1 MEETTYRK
9 AGVDIG
15 EGERFVDMISP
26 LVRKTFRP
34 EVISGLGSFGA
45 LFKLDIAKY
54 REPVLVSGTD
64 GVGTKLK
71 IAFMADRHTTV
82 GIDLVAMCVNDIL
95 TSGAEPLFFLD
106 YFATGKLSPEKAT
119 LVIEGIVEGCRDAGC
134 ALVGGETAE
143 MPGFYQDGE
152 YDLSGFAVG
161 VVERSQIIDGS
172 AVNAG
177 DCLIGLLS
185 TGLHSNGYS
194 LARKVFFAL
203 GKMDVAAYVPEL
215 GTTLAEELL
224 KPTRIYVK
232 ALDALRGRVNVKGMA
247 HITGGGI
254 PGNLP
259 RVLPAGVSASIM
271 KGSWP
276 VPPVFGLIREIGN
289 VPQKDMVRTFNMGV
303 GCIMIVPE
311 TSSDNAVSLLRAA
324 GFDSSIIGIVT
335 HGNREVTYE

>member
-9 AGVDIG
+9 AGVDID
-15 EGERFVDMISP
+15 EGERFVEMISP
-26 LVRKTFRP
+26 LVKKTFRP
-34 EVISGLGSFGA
+34 EVLTGIGSFGA

-71 IAFMADRHTTV
+71 IAFMADRHNTV

-106 YFATGKLSPEKAT
+106 YFATGKLSPEKAA

-161 VVERSQIIDGS
+161 AVERSQIIDGS
-172 AVNAG
+172 AVRPG

-194 LARKVFFAL
+194 LVRKVFFDIR
-203 GKMDVAAYVPEL
+203 KMDVAAYVPQF

-232 ALDALRGRVNVKGMA
+232 ALDALRGRVEVKGIA

-259 RVLPAGVSASIM
+259 RVLPAGVGASIK

-276 VPPVFGLIREIGN
+276 VPPVFGLIGEMGN
-289 VPQKDMVRTFNMGV
+289 VPPQDMARTFNMGV

-324 GFDSSIIGIVT
+324 GFDSSIIGSVT
-335 HGNREVTYE
+335 HGNKEVTYV